1 MPPPLHATI
10 CRLRIALDAT
20 YSVGSHLSGVGVYS
34 RRILDGLATQH
45 PEAGYV
51 WCYRPHR
58 WLRSFSLVVPRH
70 VSRSPLFD
78 SWTPRADLY
87 HGLNQRL
94 PAKRSGPII
103 STFHDLFVMT
113 ADYST
118 PEFRARFAAQARDAA
133 SRSDLIIAVSR
144 FTADQV
150 EELLAIPAARIRVVP
165 HGVPF
170 RDPGPP
176 QSERARTILTVG
188 AMQKRKNTLRLVEA
202 FERTPPGWKLVL
214 AGGTGYESDRIQR
227 RIAESS
233 RSSDI
238 SQPGY
243 VSSEELNRLYA
254 EASIFAFPS
263 LDEGFGIPVLEAM
276 AAGAAVLTS
285 HSGALREVAG
295 DAALLV
301 DPLDVNSIV
310 EGLSTLMEVQTLREQ
325 LAAAGYERAR
335 RFSWEASVEQ
345 TWKVY
350 RELL

>member
-1 MPPPLHATI
+1 M
-10 CRLRIALDAT
+10 RIALDAT

-45 PEAGYV
+45 AEANYV

-58 WLRSFSLVVPRH
+58 WARSYSIVVPRH
-70 VSRSPLFD
+70 VSRRPLFD
-78 SWTPRADLY
+78 SWTPQAGLF

-94 PAKRSGPII
+94 PAKPHGRTV

-133 SRSDLIIAVSR
+133 TRSDLIIAVSR
-144 FTADQV
+144 FTALQV
-150 EELLAIPAARIRVVP
+150 EELLSIPAARIRVVP
-165 HGVPF
+165 HGVAL
-170 RDPGPP
+170 REPGPP
-176 QSERARTILTVG
+176 QSERAKTILTVG
-188 AMQKRKNTLRLVEA
+188 AMQKRKNTARLVEA

-214 AGGTGYESDRIQR
+214 AGGTGFESDRIQR
-227 RIAESS
+227 RIAESP
-233 RSSDI
+233 RARDI
-238 SQPGY
+238 VQPGY
-243 VSSEELNRLYA
+243 VSADELNRLYA

-276 AAGAAVLTS
+276 ASGAAVLTS
-285 HSGALREVAG
+285 HHGALREVAG

-301 DPLDVNSIV
+301 DPQEVSSIA

-335 RFSWEASVEQ
+335 RFTWESAVEQ

-350 RELL
+350 QELLN

>member
-1 MPPPLHATI
+1 
-10 CRLRIALDAT
+10 LRIALDAT

-34 RRILDGLATQH
+34 RHILEGLATHH
-45 PEAGYV
+45 PEASYV
-51 WCYRPHR
+51 WCYRLHR
-58 WLRSFSLVVPRH
+58 WARGYSLVVPRH
-70 VSRSPLFD
+70 VCRRPLLDF
-78 SWTPRADLY
+78 WTPSADLY

-94 PAKRSGPII
+94 PAKRGGRIV

-133 SRSDLIIAVSR
+133 SRSDLVIAVSR
-144 FTADQV
+144 FTANQV
-150 EELLAIPAARIRVVP
+150 EELLSIPAARIRVVP
-165 HGVPF
+165 HGVHF
-170 RDPGPP
+170 RQPGPT
-176 QSERARTILTVG
+176 QSERKKTILTVG
-188 AMQKRKNTLRLVEA
+188 AMQKRKNTIRLVEA

-214 AGGTGYESDRIQR
+214 AGGTGYESERIQR
-227 RIAESS
+227 RIAESPRS
-233 RSSDI
+233 RDI
-238 SQPGY
+238 DQPGY
-243 VSSEELNRLYA
+243 VSGDELNRLYA

-285 HSGALREVAG
+285 HGGALREVAG
-295 DAALLV
+295 EAALLV
-301 DPLDVNSIV
+301 NPQEVNSIA

-335 RFSWEASVEQ
+335 RFSWESAVEQ

-350 RELL
+350 QELLN

>member
-1 MPPPLHATI
+1 M
-10 CRLRIALDAT
+10 RIALDAT

-45 PEAGYV
+45 SEANYV

-58 WLRSFSLVVPRH
+58 WARSYSIVVPRH
-70 VSRSPLFD
+70 VSRRPLFD
-78 SWTPRADLY
+78 SWTPFADLY

-94 PAKRSGPII
+94 PAKPRGRTV

-118 PEFRARFAAQARDAA
+118 PDFRARFAAQARDAA
-133 SRSDLIIAVSR
+133 TRSDLIIAVSR
-144 FTADQV
+144 FTALQV
-150 EELLAIPAARIRVVP
+150 EELLSVPPARIRVVP
-165 HGVPF
+165 HGVAP
-170 RDPGPP
+170 REPGPP
-176 QSERARTILTVG
+176 QSERAKTILTVG
-188 AMQKRKNTLRLVEA
+188 AMQKRKNTARLVEG

-214 AGGTGYESDRIQR
+214 AGGTGFESDRIQR
-227 RIAESS
+227 RIAESP
-233 RSSDI
+233 RARDI
-238 SQPGY
+238 VQPGY
-243 VSSEELNRLYA
+243 VSADELNRLYA

-276 AAGAAVLTS
+276 ASGAAVLTS
-285 HSGALREVAG
+285 HHGALREVAG

-301 DPLDVNSIV
+301 DPQEVNSIA

-335 RFSWEASVEQ
+335 RFSWESAVEQ

-350 RELL
+350 QELLN

>member
-1 MPPPLHATI
+1 M
-10 CRLRIALDAT
+10 RIALDAT

-45 PEAGYV
+45 PEANYV

-58 WLRSFSLVVPRH
+58 WARSYSFVVPRH
-70 VSRSPLFD
+70 VSRRPLFD
-78 SWTPRADLY
+78 SWTPFADLY
-87 HGLNQRL
+87 HGLNQRI
-94 PAKRSGPII
+94 PAKPRGRIV

-133 SRSDLIIAVSR
+133 TRSDLIIAVSR
-144 FTADQV
+144 FTANQV
-150 EELLAIPAARIRVVP
+150 EELLSIPAARIRVVP
-165 HGVPF
+165 HGVAF
-170 RDPGPP
+170 REPGPP
-176 QSERARTILTVG
+176 QSERAKMVLTVG
-188 AMQKRKNTLRLVEA
+188 AMQKRKNTARLVEA

-227 RIAESS
+227 RIAESP
-233 RSSDI
+233 RARDI
-238 SQPGY
+238 VQPGY
-243 VSSEELNRLYA
+243 VSHDELNRLYA
-254 EASIFAFPS
+254 DASIFAFPS

-276 AAGAAVLTS
+276 ASGAAVLTS
-285 HSGALREVAG
+285 HHGALREVAG

-301 DPLDVNSIV
+301 DPQEVSSIA

-335 RFSWEASVEQ
+335 RFSWESAVEQ
-345 TWKVY
+345 TWNVY
-350 RELL
+350 RELLN